1 LYIDGNFPISYT
13 LLYIDDRR
21 THSLDPLVYG
31 WLSSCDRL
39 LAQKSPYLMEGAQCL
54 PIRFL
59 GAATMTYAVSWGD
72 HTTTP
77 NLQPCKNK
85 IPLLTDGVMEG
96 GKRRS
101 RQGKA

>member
-1 LYIDGNFPISYT
+1 
-13 LLYIDDRR
+13 
-21 THSLDPLVYG
+21 
-31 WLSSCDRL
+31 
-39 LAQKSPYLMEGAQCL
+39 MEGAQCL

-85 IPLLTDGVMEG
+85 IPLLTDAGLFHPLKDVKLQASSG
-96 GKRRS
+96 
-101 RQGKA
+101 